1 MWTSAQGARL
11 ACAGALLLFTT
22 ADLSLGCKAS
32 ETSAAAVVP
41 PPSSAAKAAKAED
54 AAAAKTED
62 AGEEDPT
69 GGGTIGVVPPAS
81 AAPSAAPSPAA
92 PDASSMLRPR
102 DDLPGLSNFARVSD
116 ALYRGAQPTAEGFR
130 TLKKMGVKTVI
141 NLRSSHSDRP
151 LLAGTGL
158 QYVHIRALA
167 WHPEDEDIAQA
178 LRIIRDP
185 ANQPAFVHCQHGAD
199 RTGVTIAAYRIVE
212 QGWTTSMASAELP
225 SFHFHPIWTQVIA
238 YLGRFDGAAMKQKIT
253 ALSPVKVEI
262 VP

>member
-1 MWTSAQGARL
+1 MWTSAQCARL
-11 ACAGALLLFTT
+11 AGAGALLLFTT
-22 ADLSLGCKAS
+22 ADLSLGCKAG
-32 ETSAAAVVP
+32 ETSAATVAP
-41 PPSSAAKAAKAED
+41 APSSAARADAGGAAAKA
-54 AAAAKTED
+54 ED

-69 GGGTIGVVPPAS
+69 GGGTIGFAPAAS
-81 AAPSAAPSPAA
+81 AAPSLAA
-92 PDASSMLRPR
+92 PDAASTLRPR

-116 ALYRGAQPTAEGFR
+116 VLYRGAQPTAEGFQ
-130 TLKKMGVKTVI
+130 TLKKMGIKTVI
-141 NLRSSHSDRP
+141 NLRSTHSDRP

-167 WHPEDEDIAQA
+167 WHPEDDEIAQA

-185 ANQPAFVHCQHGAD
+185 AHQPVFVHCQHGAD

-253 ALSPVKVEI
+253 ALAPVKVEV

>member
-1 MWTSAQGARL
+1 MWTSARCARL
-11 ACAGALLLFTT
+11 ACAAALLLFTT

-32 ETSAAAVVP
+32 ETSSATVAP
-41 PPSSAAKAAKAED
+41 SPSSAARAEDRSSAKAED
-54 AAAAKTED
+54 AGD
-62 AGEEDPT
+62 DDPT
-69 GGGTIGVVPPAS
+69 GGGSISVAPAAS
-81 AAPSAAPSPAA
+81 AAPSLGA
-92 PDASSMLRPR
+92 PDASSTLRPR
-102 DDLPGLSNFARVSD
+102 DDLPGLSNFARVSEV
-116 ALYRGAQPTAEGFR
+116 LYRGAQPTAEGFR
-130 TLKKMGVKTVI
+130 TLKKMGIKTVI

-185 ANQPAFVHCQHGAD
+185 AHQPVFVHCQHGAD

-238 YLGRFDGAAMKQKIT
+238 YLGRFDGAAMKQRIT
-253 ALSPVKVEI
+253 ALAPVKVEI